1 MIKYD
6 ICTSFKRKMSE
17 SQNQHFQ
24 NALQDVIE
32 WYTTNDS
39 LRNAGLDQIK
49 QICLLQEF
57 TEA

>member
-1 MIKYD
+1 MKFWI
-6 ICTSFKRKMSE
+6 SE
-17 SQNQHFQ
+17 SAFPK

-57 TEA
+57 TGA